1 MTEKN
6 EKINASGCPDPTA
19 YMAIKKVSKEEEEL
33 YLKVLELIKVFR
45 SIANFAGFEL
55 VGRVHLR
62 HRKTGREF
70 R

>member
-1 MTEKN
+1 MTTNDKLN
-6 EKINASGCPDPTA
+6 KSGYPDPTA
-19 YMAIKKVSKEEEEL
+19 YVALQKVSKEEEEL

-45 SIANFAGFEL
+45 NIANFANFEI
-55 VGRVHLR
+55 VGRIHLK

>member
-1 MTEKN
+1 MTMNDKLN
-6 EKINASGCPDPTA
+6 KSGCPDPTA

-45 SIANFAGFEL
+45 NIANFAGFEL